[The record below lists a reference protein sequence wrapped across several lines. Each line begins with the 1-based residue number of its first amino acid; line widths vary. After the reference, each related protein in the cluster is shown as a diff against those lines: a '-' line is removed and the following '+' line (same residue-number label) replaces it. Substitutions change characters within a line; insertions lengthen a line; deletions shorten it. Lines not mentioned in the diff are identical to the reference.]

1 MNDTVAARANHERLE
16 DFFGVIRA
24 GMAQGDLGQGA
35 HAYAM
40 SRPHAPF
47 SKAWQTRA
55 AVDPG
60 TLDGWGAPLAP
71 LRPAVAAFLQ
81 ILRPATVLGQ
91 MSGFRPASFRTRI
104 PRQTA
109 ASSVGW
115 TAEGSARAVTAL
127 SMDTVQFDHSVVES
141 ITVFSQE
148 LARFSDPA
156 AQSVIERDLTASA
169 ATFLDNA
176 LLDPT
181 RAAVDEAPA
190 SLTHGI
196 TPIQASGSNAAALKT
211 DLGALFD
218 DLISRG
224 SALSKPYL
232 VMSKTRAA
240 RIAMLGE
247 SWTDGLGVNGGTLAG
262 IPTITTTASGLTSTD
277 SPGQDRIALI
287 DAAEVLFADDGA
299 TVDVSTQADV
309 QLSTTPDSP
318 TTASTEWTSLWARGL
333 VGVLVRRRIRWEPV
347 RDGAAGYIDGA
358 EYGG

>member
-16 DFFGVIRA
+16 DFYGVLRA
-24 GMAQGDLGQGA
+24 GMAQGDLAQGA

-40 SRPHAPF
+40 ARPHSPF
-47 SKAWQTRA
+47 AKAWQTRS
-55 AVDPG
+55 AVEPG
-60 TLDGWGAPLAP
+60 TLDGWGSPLAP
-71 LRPAVAAFLQ
+71 LRPAINTFLQ

-91 MSGFRPASFRTRI
+91 MTGFRPASFRTRL

-115 TAEGSARAVTAL
+115 TAEGSARAVTTL
-127 SMDTVQFDHSVVES
+127 SMDAVQFEHSVVEG
-141 ITVFSQE
+141 ITVFSKE

-156 AQSVIERDLTASA
+156 AQGIVERDLTSSASS
-169 ATFLDNA
+169 FLDDA
-176 LLDPT
+176 FLDPT

-190 SLTHGI
+190 SITNGV
-196 TPIQASGSNAAALKT
+196 TPIQATGATAAALKT

-218 DLISRG
+218 DVISRG
-224 SALSKPYL
+224 SVLTRPYL
-232 VMSKTRAA
+232 VMTKARAA
-240 RIAMLGE
+240 KIAMLGE
-247 SWTDGLGVNGGTLAG
+247 SWTDGLGVTGGTLAG
-262 IPTITTTASGLTSTD
+262 VPVITTTASGLTGTN
-277 SPGQDRIALI
+277 SPTQDRIVLV

-299 TVDVSTQADV
+299 TFDISTQADV

-318 TTASTEWTSLWARGL
+318 ATASTVWTSLWQRDL
-333 VGVLVRRRIRWEPV
+333 VGVLCRRRIRWEPV